1 MLAHVFCASTFGVDA
16 HLIDVELNYTG
27 GMPNYYLVGLP
38 DKAIVESRSRI
49 SPAIKNSGASM
60 PYGTVTVNLAPADLP
75 KEGSAFD
82 LPIAVCL
89 LGVSHQINMNKLT
102 DTVILGELALDGSLR
117 PVKGVLPIVVEA
129 KKRGLKNVIVPEK
142 NGAEAGVV
150 EGIRV
155 YGLKNLE
162 QVISW
167 LNDKETFEPVFVDL
181 NNLFKEEQSDEM
193 VDFSDVKGQENV
205 KRSMEVGA
213 AGGHN
218 IIMVG
223 PPGSGKTMI
232 ARRLP
237 SILPPLSLG
246 EALETT
252 KIHSVAGMLTNGKA
266 LIAKR
271 SFRSPHHTISDVA
284 LVGGGSI
291 PMPGEISL
299 AHNGVLFLDELPE
312 FKRSALEVLRQPL
325 EDGSV
330 SISRARMSV
339 NYPSNIMLVASMNP
353 SPTGDWHDPSDPN
366 SSAPAQMQRYL
377 SKISGPLLD
386 RIDLHVEVNKVGF
399 DELSGKGEG
408 ESSEYIRKRVVDAR
422 EIQNSRFMGVK
433 DVHCNAQM
441 STRMVR
447 KVCKID
453 PAGSALLKKAITSL
467 NLSARAYDRILKVS
481 RTIADLDYSEN
492 IKTAHLAEAIQYRS
506 LDREGWLG

>member
-1 MLAHVFCASTFGVDA
+1 MLAHVYCASTFGVDA
-16 HLIDVELNYTG
+16 HLIDVELNYNG

-49 SPAIKNSGASM
+49 IPALKNSGASM

-75 KEGSAFD
+75 KEGTAFD

-89 LGVSHQINMNKLT
+89 LGVSHQVNMNKLK
-102 DTVILGELALDGSLR
+102 DTVIMGELALDGSLR

-129 KKRGLKNVIVPEK
+129 KQKGMKNVIVPEK

-150 EGIRV
+150 EGINV
-155 YGLKNLE
+155 FALQNLE
-162 QVISW
+162 QVINW
-167 LNDKETFEPVFVDL
+167 LNDKETYDPVFVDL
-181 NNLFKEEQSDEM
+181 TALFKNRQNGEL

-232 ARRLP
+232 ARRLL

-252 KIHSVAGMLTNGKA
+252 KIHSVAGMLANGKA
-266 LIAKR
+266 LVANR
-271 SFRSPHHTISDVA
+271 PFRSPHHTISDVA
-284 LVGGGSI
+284 LVGGGRI

-325 EDGSV
+325 EDGNV

-353 SPTGDWHDPSDPN
+353 SPTGDWYNPADPN
-366 SSAPAQMQRYL
+366 CPAPARMQQYL

-399 DELSGKGEG
+399 DELSGKGEA
-408 ESSEYIRKRVVDAR
+408 ESSECIRKRVVSAR
-422 EIQNSRFMGVK
+422 EIQTHRYMGIKNVY
-433 DVHCNAQM
+433 CNARM
-441 STRMVR
+441 RPNMVR
-447 KVCKID
+447 KICKID
-453 PAGSALLKKAITSL
+453 AAGSSLLKRAITAL

-481 RTIADLDYSEN
+481 RTIADLDHSEN
-492 IKTAHLAEAIQYRS
+492 IKTPHL
-506 LDREGWLG
+506 